1 MIRLLLSLIVG
12 AVITF
17 ILYVLMAFLV
27 DTDDA
32 FSSTKRESIVIEINS
47 TPPESK
53 AQTRTRVPP
62 PPPPP
67 PPEPPKQQIVTE
79 TNSDDSSVIGFN
91 APTVDLGGAASAG
104 LGDPSSALMRD
115 GDATPIVRIEPKY
128 PVQAA
133 RDGINGWVQLRFS
146 IMEDGSVDEVEVINA
161 EPKRVFDRE
170 AIRALK
176 RWKYSPKIENGK
188 ALKQTG
194 QKVQLDFN
202 LDTAGG

>member
-1 MIRLLLSLIVG
+1 MVRLLLSLIVG

-17 ILYVLMAFLV
+17 FLYVLMAFLV
-27 DTDDA
+27 DGDDTFTNA
-32 FSSTKRESIVIEINS
+32 KKDSIVIEINS

-67 PPEPPKQQIVTE
+67 PPEPPKQQVVSE
-79 TNSDDSSVIGFN
+79 SNTNDAGSIGFN
-91 APTVDLGGAASAG
+91 APTVDVGGVSTG
-104 LGDPSSALMRD
+104 LGDPSAALMRD

-146 IMEDGSVDEVEVINA
+146 IMEDGSVDEIEVIDA
-161 EPKRVFDRE
+161 QPKRVFDRE

-202 LDTAGG
+202 LDQAGG

>member
-1 MIRLLLSLIVG
+1 MVRLLLSLIVG

-17 ILYVLMAFLV
+17 FLYVLMAFLIGGD
-27 DTDDA
+27 DTFTNA
-32 FSSTKRESIVIEINS
+32 KKEQIVIELNS
-47 TPPESK
+47 PPPESK

-67 PPEPPKQQIVTE
+67 PPEPPKQQVVSE
-79 TNSDDSSVIGFN
+79 SNNNDPGAIGFN
-91 APTVDLGGAASAG
+91 APTIDLGGASAG
-104 LGDPSSALMRD
+104 LGDPSGALMRD

-146 IMEDGSVDEVEVINA
+146 IMEDGSVDEVEVIDA
-161 EPKRVFDRE
+161 DPKRVFDRE

>member
-1 MIRLLLSLIVG
+1 MARLLLSLLIG

-17 ILYVLMAFLV
+17 FLFVLMAFLV
-27 DTDDA
+27 DSDDA
-32 FSSTKRESIVIEINS
+32 VSNVAKEQIVIEINS

-67 PPEPPKQQIVTE
+67 PPEPPKQQIVQEASNTDAG
-79 TNSDDSSVIGFN
+79 TIGFN
-91 APTVDLGGAASAG
+91 APTVDVGGVNNG
-104 LGDPSSALMRD
+104 IGDPSGAMMRD

-133 RDGINGWVQLRFS
+133 RDGINGWVKMRFS
-146 IMEDGSVDEVEVINA
+146 IMPDGSVDEIEVVDA

-176 RWKYSPKIENGK
+176 RWKYSPKIENGQ

-194 QKVQLDFN
+194 IMVQLDFN
-202 LDTAGG
+202 LDNAGG

>member
-1 MIRLLLSLIVG
+1 MARLLLSLLIG

-17 ILYVLMAFLV
+17 FLFVLMAFLV
-27 DTDDA
+27 NSDDA
-32 FSSTKRESIVIEINS
+32 ISNVAKEQIVIEINS

-67 PPEPPKQQIVTE
+67 PPEPPKQQVVQEASNTD
-79 TNSDDSSVIGFN
+79 TGAIGFN
-91 APTVDLGGAASAG
+91 APTVDVGGVSG
-104 LGDPSSALMRD
+104 GIGDPSGAMMRD

-133 RDGINGWVQLRFS
+133 RDGINGWVKMRFS
-146 IMEDGSVDEVEVINA
+146 IMPDGSVDEIEVVDA

-176 RWKYSPKIENGK
+176 RWKYSPKIENGQ

-194 QKVQLDFN
+194 IMVQLDFN
-202 LDTAGG
+202 LDNAGG

>member
-1 MIRLLLSLIVG
+1 MARLLLSLIVG

-17 ILYVLMAFLV
+17 LLFVLMAFLV
-27 DTDDA
+27 NSDDA
-32 FSSTKRESIVIEINS
+32 ITNVAKEQIVIEINS

-67 PPEPPKQQIVTE
+67 PPEPPKQQMVQQASNLDAGT
-79 TNSDDSSVIGFN
+79 IGFN
-91 APTVDLGGAASAG
+91 APTVDVGGVSGGVGDPASAM
-104 LGDPSSALMRD
+104 MRD

-133 RDGINGWVQLRFS
+133 RDGINGWVKMRFS
-146 IMEDGSVDEVEVINA
+146 IMPDGSVDEVEVVDA
-161 EPKRVFDRE
+161 QPKRVFDRE

-176 RWKYSPKIENGK
+176 RWKYKPKIENGV

-194 QKVQLDFN
+194 LMVQLDFN
-202 LDTAGG
+202 LDNAGG

>member
-1 MIRLLLSLIVG
+1 MVRLLLSLIVG

-17 ILYVLMAFLV
+17 FLYVLMAFLV
-27 DTDDA
+27 GGDDT
-32 FSSTKRESIVIEINS
+32 FTNTKKEQIVIELNS
-47 TPPESK
+47 PPPESK

-67 PPEPPKQQIVTE
+67 PPEPPKQQVVSE
-79 TNSDDSSVIGFN
+79 SNNNDAGAIGFN
-91 APTVDLGGAASAG
+91 VPTVDLGGATAG
-104 LGDPSSALMRD
+104 LGDPSGALMRD

>member
-1 MIRLLLSLIVG
+1 MVRLLLSLVLG

-17 ILYVLMAFLV
+17 FLYVLMAFLIGGD
-27 DTDDA
+27 DTFTNA
-32 FSSTKRESIVIEINS
+32 KKEQIVIEINS

-53 AQTRTRVPP
+53 AQTRVRVPP

-67 PPEPPKQQIVTE
+67 PPEPPKAPVAEPASTD
-79 TNSDDSSVIGFN
+79 TGGVIGFN
-91 APTVDLGGAASAG
+91 MPTVDVGGASSG
-104 LGDPSSALMRD
+104 LGDPSSAMMRD

-133 RDGINGWVQLRFS
+133 RDGLQGWVKMRFT
-146 IMEDGSVDEVEVINA
+146 ILEDGSVGEVEVVEA

-176 RWKYSPKIENGK
+176 RWKYSPKVVDGK
-188 ALKQTG
+188 AVQQPG
-194 QKVQLDFN
+194 IMVQLDFS
-202 LDTAGG
+202 LDQAGG

>member
-1 MIRLLLSLIVG
+1 MARLLLSLLIG

-17 ILYVLMAFLV
+17 FLFVLMAFLV
-27 DTDDA
+27 DSDDA
-32 FSSTKRESIVIEINS
+32 VSNVAKEQIVIEINS

-67 PPEPPKQQIVTE
+67 PPEPPKAPVAEPESTD
-79 TNSDDSSVIGFN
+79 TGGSIGFN
-91 APTVDLGGAASAG
+91 LPSVDVGGASTG
-104 LGDPSSALMRD
+104 LGDPSSAMMRD

-133 RDGINGWVQLRFS
+133 RDGLQGWVKMRFT
-146 IMEDGSVDEVEVINA
+146 ILEDGSVGDVTVVDA

-176 RWKYSPKIENGK
+176 RWKYSPKVVDGK
-188 ALKQTG
+188 AVQQPG
-194 QKVQLDFN
+194 IMVQLDFS
-202 LDTAGG
+202 LDQSGG

>member
-1 MIRLLLSLIVG
+1 MARLLLSLLIG

-17 ILYVLMAFLV
+17 FLFVLMAFLV
-27 DTDDA
+27 DSDDA
-32 FSSTKRESIVIEINS
+32 VSNVAKEQIVIEINS

-67 PPEPPKQQIVTE
+67 PPEPPKQQMIQEAST
-79 TNSDDSSVIGFN
+79 TDAGTIGFN
-91 APTVDLGGAASAG
+91 APTVDVGGVNSG
-104 LGDPSSALMRD
+104 IGDPAGALMRD

-133 RDGINGWVQLRFS
+133 RDGINGWVKMRFS
-146 IMEDGSVDEVEVINA
+146 IMPDGSVDEIEVVDA

-176 RWKYSPKIENGK
+176 RWKYSPKVENGQ

-194 QKVQLDFN
+194 IMVQLDFN
-202 LDTAGG
+202 LDNAGG

>member
-1 MIRLLLSLIVG
+1 MVRLLLSLLAG

-17 ILYVLMAFLV
+17 FLYVLMAFLV
-27 DTDDA
+27 GGDDNFTNA
-32 FSSTKRESIVIEINS
+32 KRENIVIEINS

-53 AQTRTRVPP
+53 AQTRVRVPP

-67 PPEPPKQQIVTE
+67 PPEPPKQQMVNE
-79 TNSDDSSVIGFN
+79 TTSNDNAAIGFQ
-91 APTVDLGGAASAG
+91 APTVDVGGAKAG
-104 LGDPSSALMRD
+104 LGDPSGAMMRD

-133 RDGINGWVQLRFS
+133 RDGINGWVKMRFS
-146 IMEDGSVDEVEVINA
+146 IMPDGSVDEIEVVDA
-161 EPKRVFDRE
+161 SPKRVFDKE
-170 AIRALK
+170 ATRALK

-194 QKVQLDFN
+194 IMVQLDFN
-202 LDTAGG
+202 LDQSGG

>member
-1 MIRLLLSLIVG
+1 MLRLLLSLLVG

-17 ILYVLMAFLV
+17 FLYVLMAFLV
-27 DTDDA
+27 GGDDT
-32 FSSTKRESIVIEINS
+32 FTNTKKEQIVIELNS
-47 TPPESK
+47 PPPESK

-67 PPEPPKQQIVTE
+67 PPEPPKQQMVSE
-79 TNSDDSSVIGFN
+79 SNNNDAGSIGFN
-91 APTVDLGGAASAG
+91 APTIDLGGATAG
-104 LGDPSSALMRD
+104 LGDPSGALMRD

-202 LDTAGG
+202 LDTSGG

>member
-1 MIRLLLSLIVG
+1 MARLLLSLIVG

-17 ILYVLMAFLV
+17 FLFVLMAFLV
-27 DTDDA
+27 ETGDSVENA
-32 FSSTKRESIVIEINS
+32 QKEQIVIELNT

-53 AQTRTRVPP
+53 AQVRQRVPP

-67 PPEPPKQQIVTE
+67 PPEPPKQQVVNEAQTTDTGGIGMAPP
-79 TNSDDSSVIGFN
+79 SVDVG
-91 APTVDLGGAASAG
+91 PVSAG
-104 LGDPSSALMRD
+104 IGDPSSAMMRD

-133 RDGINGWVQLRFS
+133 RDGINGYVVMRFS
-146 IMEDGSVDEVEVINA
+146 IMEDGSVDEVEVIEA
-161 EPKRVFDRE
+161 EPKRVFDKE

-188 ALKQTG
+188 ALKQQG
-194 QKVQLDFN
+194 QKVRLDFN
-202 LDTAGG
+202 LDNAGG

>member
-1 MIRLLLSLIVG
+1 MVRLLLSLVVG

-17 ILYVLMAFLV
+17 FLYVLMAFLIGGD
-27 DTDDA
+27 DTFTNAKKDQ
-32 FSSTKRESIVIEINS
+32 IVIEINS

-53 AQTRTRVPP
+53 AQTRVRVPP

-67 PPEPPKQQIVTE
+67 PPEPPKAPVAEPEQTD
-79 TNSDDSSVIGFN
+79 TGGAIGFN
-91 APTVDLGGAASAG
+91 LPSVDVGGASSG
-104 LGDPSSALMRD
+104 LGDPSSAMMRD

-133 RDGINGWVQLRFS
+133 RDGLQGWVKMRFT
-146 IMEDGSVDEVEVINA
+146 ILEDGSVGDVTVVEA

-176 RWKYSPKIENGK
+176 RWKYSPKVVDGK
-188 ALKQTG
+188 AVQQPG
-194 QKVQLDFN
+194 IMVQLDFS
-202 LDTAGG
+202 LDQAGG